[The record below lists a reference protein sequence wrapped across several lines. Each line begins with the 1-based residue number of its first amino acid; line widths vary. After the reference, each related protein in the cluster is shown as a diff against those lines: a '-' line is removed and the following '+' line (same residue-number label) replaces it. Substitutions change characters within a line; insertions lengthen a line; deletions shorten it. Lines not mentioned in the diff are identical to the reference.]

1 MKKNN
6 KIKRMERMERID
18 ELDLQVGQKIRK
30 IRKEKGWRIDD
41 LILHSGID
49 VTRATI
55 SNIETGKQSIY
66 LKHLYL
72 IVKAFNIT
80 LQELFSEAVIQ
91 SKPSTY
97 QNGFIAGFKKGKEN
111 AIKSIQ
117 SL

>member
-6 KIKRMERMERID
+6 NVKRINRID

-30 IRKEKGWRIDD
+30 IREEKGWRIND

-49 VTRATI
+49 VTKATI

-72 IVKAFNIT
+72 IAKAFNIS
-80 LQELFSEAVIQ
+80 LQELFSDCIIE

-97 QNGFIAGFKKGKEN
+97 QNGFMDGFKKGKEN